1 MTCRPSRPLA
11 PVMRIRAPD
20 ICDLG
25 GGGGCTAMATLLSHL
40 LCGGP
45 VAGHGCGG
53 CKEPVGVRRDSFKR
67 SQSLRRSPP
76 NSGLLRDALRIAFG
90 TWPSRTVFL
99 GWGACTRAWCL
110 PRMSLH
116 NLCLFSLFNCAERS
130 HELCATQSQDTR
142 LLNANQVAGL
152 LQPLHL
158 KLRKLQ
164 IPFV

>member
-99 GWGACTRAWCL
+99 GWVRAPVHGVSHACHYTIYVCSVCSIVQKGLTNSAQ
-110 PRMSLH
+110 H
-116 NLCLFSLFNCAERS
+116 NRRTLVS
-130 HELCATQSQDTR
+130 
-142 LLNANQVAGL
+142 
-152 LQPLHL
+152 
-158 KLRKLQ
+158 
-164 IPFV
+164 